1 MTSALPRLSVVV
13 PSYNQAEFLR
23 RTLESIVSQA
33 YPDLEII
40 VMDGGST
47 DGSLDV
53 IEEYRDHLAH
63 VSSGPDGGQSSAIAT
78 GFARATG
85 DFISWLNSDDTYE
98 PGALL
103 AIGHF
108 LRDHPD
114 VRFVYGSANIIDA
127 DDRIIAHKRSIRF
140 NLGVMRYAFLTV
152 PQMSAFWS
160 RQLYDEVGGVDR
172 SLRFCMDYDLFVRLS
187 ARSAPV
193 RIPQTIG
200 NFRVHGASKTSTLE
214 HVRQR
219 EDRLVHER
227 YCPVK
232 PSRRSAF
239 ALRRYFYQSI
249 MVGLMIEN
257 GSLFDRLRSRLTNRF
272 RSQCS

>member
-1 MTSALPRLSVVV
+1 MTPSLPRLSVVV
-13 PSYNQAEFLR
+13 PSYNQADFLC
-23 RTLESIVSQA
+23 RTLDSIVSQN

-53 IEEYRDHLAH
+53 IDRYRDHIAH
-63 VSSGPDGGQSSAIAT
+63 LSSGPDGGQSSAIAT

-103 AIGHF
+103 AIGAF
-108 LRDHPD
+108 LRDRPD
-114 VRFVYGSANIIDA
+114 VRFVYGDANIIDA
-127 DDRIIAHKRSIRF
+127 DDRVIAHKKSIRF
-140 NLGVMRYAFLTV
+140 HLGVMRYAFLTV

-160 RQLYDEVGGVDR
+160 RDLYEEVGGIDR

-193 RIPQTIG
+193 RIGRTIG

-214 HVRQR
+214 HVRQQ
-219 EDRLVHER
+219 EDRLVHDR

-232 PSRRSAF
+232 PSRRGAF
-239 ALRRYFYQSI
+239 ALRRRFYQAVMI
-249 MVGLMIEN
+249 GLMVEN
-257 GSLFDRLRSRLTNRF
+257 GSLFDRLRSRWGNRF